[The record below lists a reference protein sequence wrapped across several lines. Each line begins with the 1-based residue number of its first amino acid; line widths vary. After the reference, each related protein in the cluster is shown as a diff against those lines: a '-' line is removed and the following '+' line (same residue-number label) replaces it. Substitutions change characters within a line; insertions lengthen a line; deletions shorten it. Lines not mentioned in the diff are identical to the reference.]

1 MYPISG
7 CGYLSALDA
16 SSRRRFR
23 LFAVKLAATGIFA
36 IILCTVNGYPLLGSL
51 ACLCAWQSLFVS
63 SIALVPRQN
72 LQVGAL
78 G

>member
-1 MYPISG
+1 MYPMG
-7 CGYLSALDA
+7 GRGHLSALDA

-63 SIALVPRQN
+63 SIALVQRQN

-78 G
+78 E